1 MDLVK
6 DDSDADEDVGTAEEW
21 TNIIDRG
28 GPWHVKST
36 TYSLL

>member
-6 DDSDADEDVGTAEEW
+6 DDSGDADEDVGTAEEW

-28 GPWHVKST
+28 GYVKST